1 VLLRAAVEA
10 GEGTFEA
17 MKSTAAMFSTGAGA
31 TTEFSLNELVRAT
44 ASLLGREIVGRKVSL
59 EFELDEALPPV
70 LGNRVQLQRVLV
82 NLFTNAME
90 SLEATPNRA
99 RQMLVTTRALESGQ
113 VLLEITDNGVGI
125 TPEQMA
131 HIFDA
136 FFTTKATGT
145 GLGLTLCRTVVE
157 EHGGRL
163 WATHGGT
170 HGATFS
176 LQLPPSSLTPAA
188 PPADN

>member
-1 VLLRAAVEA
+1 
-10 GEGTFEA
+10 
-17 MKSTAAMFSTGAGA
+17 
-31 TTEFSLNELVRAT
+31 
-44 ASLLGREIVGRKVSL
+44 
-59 EFELDEALPPV
+59 
-70 LGNRVQLQRVLV
+70 
-82 NLFTNAME
+82 
-90 SLEATPNRA
+90 
-99 RQMLVTTRALESGQ
+99 MLVTTKALEDGS
-113 VLLEITDNGVGI
+113 VLLEITDNGIGI

-163 WATHGGT
+163 WASHGGT

-176 LQLPPSSLTPAA
+176 MRLPASSLSYAA
-188 PPADN
+188 PPAYN